1 MPNVGGV
8 RTTPGSTKV
17 SAKPDNIEATDTA
30 KEVLQD
36 IAETI
41 TSPKDGEN
49 NG

>member
-36 IAETI
+36 IAETV
-41 TSPKDGEN
+41 TPKDGEN